1 MECFLI
7 TIFSKEPW
15 KGSLRHFAKCRN
27 VIMVGFMEVPGVVES
42 GCEREDQRGGFKE
55 ELREG

>member
-15 KGSLRHFAKCRN
+15 EGSLRHFAKCCN
-27 VIMVGFMEVPGVVES
+27 DIMVDVMGVGGVVEWGS
-42 GCEREDQRGGFKE
+42 EWEDQCGGFKE
-55 ELREG
+55 EL